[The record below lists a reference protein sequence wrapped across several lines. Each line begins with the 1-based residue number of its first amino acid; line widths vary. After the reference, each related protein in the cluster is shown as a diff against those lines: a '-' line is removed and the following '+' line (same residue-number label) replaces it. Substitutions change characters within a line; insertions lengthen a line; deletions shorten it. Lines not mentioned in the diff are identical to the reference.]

1 MLCFVFSSLFLFILS
16 VKSFQTSSSSLP
28 NQILLPSPNTLFPSS
43 HDYFISKVED
53 SKDLASISELCV
65 DSFSDEKILRNKKN
79 NPFLRLQLN
88 KLIQIQFNELS
99 SRYNTMRILQS
110 TSSSQDL
117 SHTCA
122 ILKALGT
129 NHSTPISEEIIGTVE
144 LIPHELDLPLLLD
157 INPSFFS
164 RLPLSSSSFN
174 GKIKLPKIANLA
186 VQRKHRKKG
195 IGSALIQSCMQ
206 LAMEWGCNYIVLYV
220 EVENI
225 SARSLYKSLGFTEM
239 YIDRTEKRY
248 RIANGGLT
256 LRLETASKV
265 LMMKCISE

>member
-1 MLCFVFSSLFLFILS
+1 MLRFVFSSLFLFVLS
-16 VKSFQTSSSSLP
+16 VKSFQTSSSLP

-53 SKDLASISELCV
+53 SRDLASISELCV
-65 DSFSDEKILRNKKN
+65 DSFSDENILRNKKS
-79 NPFLRLQLN
+79 NPFIRLQLN
-88 KLIQIQFNELS
+88 KLIQIQYNELS

-122 ILKALGT
+122 ILKALGA

-144 LIPHELDLPLLLD
+144 LLPHELDLPLLLD

-164 RLPLSSSSFN
+164 RLPLSSSFN

-186 VQRKHRKKG
+186 VQRKHRNKG
-195 IGSALIQSCMQ
+195 IGSALIQSCVLQ
-206 LAMEWGCNYIVLYV
+206 AMEWGCKYIALYV

-265 LMMKCISE
+265 LMMRCISE